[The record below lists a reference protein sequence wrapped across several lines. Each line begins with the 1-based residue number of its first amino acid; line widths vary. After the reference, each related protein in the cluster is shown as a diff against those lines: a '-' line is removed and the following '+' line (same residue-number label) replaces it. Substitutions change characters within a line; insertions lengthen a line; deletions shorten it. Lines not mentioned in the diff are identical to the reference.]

1 MQGNVGIEIVGI
13 IGAIGI
19 LLAYGLNSQQMIR
32 SDSRAFVLLNLTGAL
47 LLILY
52 SVRKE
57 AWANMFINVVWV
69 SIAVVALIR
78 IVRQNRQ
85 KR

>member
-1 MQGNVGIEIVGI
+1 MGIEIVGI